1 MSMNEDRMRQ
11 IECET
16 YLDNAICEKSQEDR
30 IKELEEAV
38 SFLAI
43 DLASFAV
50 DQREIEYDVLFQSK
64 EVRSAIESISLLKG
78 TLMEIL
84 K

>member
-1 MSMNEDRMRQ
+1 MNEDKIRQ
-11 IECET
+11 QECET

-38 SFLAI
+38 SWLAI
-43 DLASFAV
+43 ELADISSENGTYPTFN
-50 DQREIEYDVLFQSK
+50 DTFRNT
-64 EVRSAIESISLLKG
+64 EVRKTIESLPTLTTALKG
-78 TLMEIL
+78 MF